1 MSDQPVSVCL
11 AVPFVCLSIDA
22 TVWPSIHLPAG
33 LPARPSV
40 RLSVCPS
47 VRPSV
52 RPLSVRPCNT
62 DVVPTADTTP
72 WQVAEKR
79 KSLLDELAIK
89 YQSQSDAHRNQVH
102 ELRAAQQARTD
113 QLADQARQL
122 KVRHAT
128 RQAAVTLRFGTIL
141 N

>member
-22 TVWPSIHLPAG
+22 TIWPSIHLPAG
-33 LPARPSV
+33 LPAR
-40 RLSVCPS
+40 LS

-52 RPLSVRPCNT
+52 RPSVVRPCNT
-62 DVVPTADTTP
+62 DVVPTADTMP

-89 YQSQSDAHRNQVH
+89 YQSQSDAHRSQVH

-122 KVRHAT
+122 KVHHAAT
-128 RQAAVTLRFGTIL
+128 PRARQPLHSDL
-141 N
+141 EPS